1 VIQPLHQFLE
11 HHIIG
16 AMTNNTKRGEKKKMR
31 KKTLLPFGLLLALM
45 AQILLVTGAS
55 AAPTTAQWTFMIYV
69 CADNN
74 LESSWA
80 PNLVKLESI
89 GSTTSVHF
97 VALVDLMS
105 TQTVELMH
113 IEQGSHTVVATWP
126 EQDMGD
132 AAVAINFV
140 NTAKSLYP
148 ASKYLLDFWDHGNGW
163 DYFCFDE
170 TANDWLDVP
179 KLSQIMHSVGF
190 IDIVGFDACDMAQ
203 AEVYYELIGHSSYVV
218 GSEESIPLIG
228 WPYDTNAQDLV
239 NNPSQDARTYATEL
253 VVNYGQLYSSL
264 KGYGAETFSSIDVN
278 QITALTTAFTT
289 WTTTMQAN
297 LNQYKS
303 RYTSALR
310 NSKKMVGTTYYVDMY
325 DYMNKLLAQSIPAT
339 LVTATQ
345 NLKTAIT
352 NAVIANWYGKKQ
364 SNIYGLTFYWA
375 KTSQWA
381 SARPYYLAVTW
392 GQTTGWTNFLDAYCA

>member
-1 VIQPLHQFLE
+1 VVWPLHELLE
-11 HHIIG
+11 HQIVG
-16 AMTNNTKRGEKKKMR
+16 AMTINVREERKEMR
-31 KKTLLPFGLLLALM
+31 KKTLLPFGLLLALTT
-45 AQILLVTGAS
+45 QILLVSGAT
-55 AAPTTAQWTFMIYV
+55 AAGPAAQWTFMIYV

-80 PNLVKLESI
+80 PNLAKLEGV
-89 GSTTSVHF
+89 GSTSSVNF
-97 VALVDLMS
+97 VALVDLKS
-105 TQTVELMH
+105 TETVELIH
-113 IEQGSHTVVATWP
+113 IEQGSRTVIATLP

-132 AAVAINFV
+132 PAVAINFV

-239 NNPSQDARTYATEL
+239 NNPSQDARTYANEL
-253 VVNYGQLYSSL
+253 VVNYGELYSSL
-264 KGYGAETFSSIDVN
+264 KGYGAETFSAIDIN
-278 QITALTTAFTT
+278 QIPALTTAFTT

-297 LNQYKS
+297 LAQYKNK
-303 RYTSALR
+303 YTSAIKGT
-310 NSKKMVGTTYYVDMY
+310 NKMWATTYYLDMY
-325 DYMNKLLAQSIPAT
+325 DYMNNLLAQSIPQT

-345 NLKTAIT
+345 NVKTAIA

-375 KTSQWA
+375 KANQWT
-381 SARPYYLAVTW
+381 SARTYYLAVTW

>member
-1 VIQPLHQFLE
+1 
-11 HHIIG
+11 
-16 AMTNNTKRGEKKKMR
+16 MKKWSKERRKMR
-31 KKTLLPFGLLLALM
+31 KKIFMSLVLSLAFVTQ
-45 AQILLVTGAS
+45 ALLVAAVS

-80 PNLVKLESI
+80 PNLAKLEGV
-89 GSTTSVHF
+89 GSTSSVHF

-105 TQTVELMH
+105 TQTVELIH
-113 IEQGSHTVVATWP
+113 IEQGSYTIAATWP

-132 AAVAINFV
+132 PAVAINFV

-148 ASKYLLDFWDHGNGW
+148 ASKYVLDFWDHGNGW

-179 KLSQIMHSVGF
+179 KLNQIMHSVGF
-190 IDIVGFDACDMAQ
+190 IDIVGFDACDMGQ
-203 AEVYYELIGHSSYVV
+203 AEVYYELVGHSSYVV
-218 GSEESIPLIG
+218 GSEESIPLVG

-253 VVNYGQLYSSL
+253 VVNYGGLYSSL
-264 KGYGAETFSSIDVN
+264 KGFGAETFSAIDVN
-278 QITALTTAFTT
+278 QIPALTTAFTT

-297 LNQYKS
+297 LAQYKS
-303 RYTSALR
+303 KYAAALKS
-310 NSKKMVGTTYYVDMY
+310 SKKMWATTYYVDIG
-325 DYMNKLLAQSIPAT
+325 DYMNKLLAQSIPTT
-339 LVTATQ
+339 LITATQ
-345 NLKTAIT
+345 NVKTALT

-364 SNIYGLTFYWA
+364 SNIYGLTFYFA
-375 KTSQWA
+375 KTNLWPT
-381 SARPYYLAVTW
+381 ARPYYLAVTW

>member
-1 VIQPLHQFLE
+1 
-11 HHIIG
+11 
-16 AMTNNTKRGEKKKMR
+16 MKRGEKKEMK
-31 KKTLLPFGLLLALM
+31 KKTLLPFVLLIALM

-69 CADNN
+69 CADND

-80 PNLVKLESI
+80 PNLVKLEGV

-97 VALVDLMS
+97 VALVDLLS
-105 TQTVELMH
+105 TETVELVH
-113 IEQGSHTVVATWP
+113 IEQGTYTVVATYP

-132 AAVAINFV
+132 PATAINFV

-163 DYFCFDE
+163 DYFCWDQ
-170 TANDWLDVP
+170 TTDTWLDVP
-179 KLSQIMHSVGF
+179 KLGQIMHSVGF

-203 AEVYYELIGHSSYVV
+203 IEVYYELVGHASYAV
-218 GSEESIPLIG
+218 GSEETIPLIG

-253 VVNYGQLYSSL
+253 VTNYGELYSSL
-264 KGYGAETFSSIDVN
+264 KGYGAETFSAIDMN
-278 QITALTTAFTT
+278 QIPALTTAFTT
-289 WTTTMQAN
+289 WTATMQAN
-297 LNQYKS
+297 LAQYKS
-303 RYTSALR
+303 KYTSALR
-310 NSKKMVGTTYYVDMY
+310 NSKKMWATNYYVDMG

-339 LVTATQ
+339 LVTDTQ
-345 NLKTAIT
+345 NVKTALS
-352 NAVIANWYGKKQ
+352 NAVIASWYGKKQ

-375 KTSQWA
+375 KGNLWA
-381 SARPYYLAVTW
+381 SARTYYLAVSW
-392 GQTTGWTNFLDAYCA
+392 GQVTGWTSFLDAYCA

>member
-1 VIQPLHQFLE
+1 
-11 HHIIG
+11 
-16 AMTNNTKRGEKKKMR
+16 
-31 KKTLLPFGLLLALM
+31 LPFVLLLALM
-45 AQILLVTGAS
+45 TQILLVVGAS
-55 AAPTTAQWTFMIYV
+55 AAPTAQWTFMIYV
-69 CADNN
+69 CADND

-80 PNLVKLESI
+80 PNLAKLESI

-97 VALVDLMS
+97 VALVDLKS

-113 IEQGSHTVVATWP
+113 IEQGSHTVFATWP
-126 EQDMGD
+126 EQDMGNPT
-132 AAVAINFV
+132 AAINFV

-163 DYFCFDE
+163 DYFCWDQ
-170 TANDWLDVP
+170 TADSWLDVP
-179 KLSQIMHSVGF
+179 KLGQIMHSVGF

-264 KGYGAETFSSIDVN
+264 KGFGAETFSAIDVN
-278 QITALTTAFTT
+278 QIPALTTAFTT
-289 WTTTMQAN
+289 WTSTMQAN
-297 LNQYKS
+297 LNEYKS
-303 RYTSALR
+303 KYTSALR
-310 NSKKMVGTTYYVDMY
+310 SSKKMWATNYYIDMY
-325 DYMNKLLAQSIPAT
+325 DYMLRLLEQSIPPT

-345 NLKTAIT
+345 NVKTAIS
-352 NAVIANWYGKKQ
+352 NAVVANWYGKKQ
-364 SNIYGLTFYWA
+364 SNIHGITFFWA
-375 KTSQWA
+375 KANQWTGTSGI
-381 SARPYYLAVTW
+381 RDNYLAVTW
-392 GQTTGWTNFLDAYCA
+392 GQGTGWANFLDTYHA

>member
-1 VIQPLHQFLE
+1 
-11 HHIIG
+11 
-16 AMTNNTKRGEKKKMR
+16 MR

-55 AAPTTAQWTFMIYV
+55 AAPTTAQWTFMMYI

-80 PNLVKLESI
+80 PNLAKLESI
-89 GSTTSVHF
+89 GSTASVHF

-105 TQTVELMH
+105 TQTVELIH
-113 IEQGSHTVVATWP
+113 IETGSYTVLATWP

-132 AAVAINFV
+132 PTVAINFV
-140 NTAKSLYP
+140 NTVKSLYP
-148 ASKYLLDFWDHGNGW
+148 ASKYVLDFWDHGNGW
-163 DYFCFDE
+163 DYFCIDD

-203 AEVYYELIGHSSYVV
+203 AEVYYELVGHASYVV
-218 GSEESIPLIG
+218 GSEESIPLVG

-239 NNPSQDARTYATEL
+239 NNPGQDPRAYAAEL
-253 VVNYGQLYSSL
+253 VVNYGELYSSL
-264 KGYGAETFSSIDVN
+264 KGFGAETFSAIDVN
-278 QITALTTAFTT
+278 QIPALTTAFTT
-289 WTTTMQAN
+289 WTATMQAN

-303 RYTSALR
+303 KYAAALKG
-310 NSKKMVGTTYYVDMY
+310 SKKMWATTYYVDMG
-325 DYMNKLLAQSIPAT
+325 DYMTRLLAQGVPAT
-339 LVTATQ
+339 LVTDTQ
-345 NLKTAIT
+345 NVKTALT

-364 SNIYGLTFYWA
+364 SNIYGLTFYFA
-375 KTSQWA
+375 KANLWP
-381 SARPYYLAVTW
+381 SARPYYLAVAW
-392 GQTTGWTNFLDAYCA
+392 GQVTGWTYFLDAYCA

>member
-1 VIQPLHQFLE
+1 
-11 HHIIG
+11 
-16 AMTNNTKRGEKKKMR
+16 MR
-31 KKTLLPFGLLLALM
+31 KKTLLPIALSLAFV
-45 AQILLVTGAS
+45 AQALLVTGVS
-55 AAPTTAQWTFMIYV
+55 AGRTAQWTFMIYV
-69 CADNN
+69 CADND

-80 PNLVKLESI
+80 PNLAQLESI
-89 GSTTSVHF
+89 GSTTNVHF
-97 VALVDLMS
+97 VALVDLKS

-113 IEQGSHTVVATWP
+113 IEQGSHTVFATWP
-126 EQDMGD
+126 EQDMGNPT
-132 AAVAINFV
+132 AAINFV

-163 DYFCFDE
+163 DYFCWDQ
-170 TANDWLDVP
+170 TADNWLDVP

-203 AEVYYELIGHSSYVV
+203 VEVYYELVGRASYVV

-253 VVNYGQLYSSL
+253 VVNYGELYSSL
-264 KGYGAETFSSIDVN
+264 KGYGAETFSAIDVN
-278 QITALTTAFTT
+278 QIPVLATAFTT

-297 LNQYKS
+297 LNQYK
-303 RYTSALR
+303 RKYTSALR
-310 NSKKMVGTTYYVDMY
+310 SSKKMWATTYYVDMH
-325 DYMNKLLAQSIPAT
+325 DYMNKLLAQSIPPT
-339 LVTATQ
+339 LVTATE
-345 NLKTAIT
+345 NVKTAIA

-364 SNIYGLTFYWA
+364 SNIYGMTFYWA
-375 KTSQWA
+375 KENQWA
-381 SARPYYLAVTW
+381 SARNNYLAVTW

>member
-1 VIQPLHQFLE
+1 
-11 HHIIG
+11 
-16 AMTNNTKRGEKKKMR
+16 MR

-45 AQILLVTGAS
+45 TQILLVAGAS
-55 AAPTTAQWTFMIYV
+55 AAPTAQWTFMIYV
-69 CADNN
+69 CADND

-80 PNLVKLESI
+80 PNLAKLESI
-89 GSTTSVHF
+89 GSAASVHF
-97 VALVDLMS
+97 VALVDLLS

-113 IEQGSHTVVATWP
+113 IEQGSHTVFATWP

-132 AAVAINFV
+132 PTVAINFV

-163 DYFCFDE
+163 DYFCWDQ
-170 TANDWLDVP
+170 TADNWLDVP

-203 AEVYYELIGHSSYVV
+203 AEVYYELIGHASYVV

-239 NNPSQDARTYATEL
+239 NNPSQDVRTYAAEL

-264 KGYGAETFSSIDVN
+264 KGFGAETFSAMDVN
-278 QITALTTAFTT
+278 KIPTLATAFTT
-289 WTTTMQAN
+289 WTSAMQAN
-297 LNQYKS
+297 LNQHKS
-303 RYTSALR
+303 KYASALR
-310 NSKKMVGTTYYVDMY
+310 SSKKMSATTYYVDMY
-325 DYMNKLLAQSIPAT
+325 DYMNKLLTQSIPPT

-345 NLKTAIT
+345 NVKTTIT

-364 SNIYGLTFYWA
+364 SNIYGITFYWA
-375 KTSQWA
+375 KNSQWT
-381 SARPYYLAVTW
+381 SVRTNYLAVTW